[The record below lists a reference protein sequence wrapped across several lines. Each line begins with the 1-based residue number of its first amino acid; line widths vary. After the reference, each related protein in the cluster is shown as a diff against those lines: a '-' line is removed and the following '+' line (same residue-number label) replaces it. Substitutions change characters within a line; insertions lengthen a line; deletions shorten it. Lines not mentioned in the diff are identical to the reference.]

1 MRNLVGAVGLSV
13 GVMIGGSTLSAP
25 TAVAQ
30 DLTEAIADAAG
41 IPRMDAFLPDR
52 YSVEETEALPIDG
65 VWMIS
70 ANRKKIKIE
79 NGRAYALDPWLHL
92 LTLKIQRDMVVMQ
105 NFHRVG
111 PGRYQADDL
120 PLLGPATMQLENNG
134 NLSVSVAGALGPV
147 RYKLIKR
154 DVDDDRGFQS
164 ELDIMAGRVPERAAP
179 PPPPADNG
187 SGGASED
194 PLADCVLLNVDP
206 QSGEIICEDS

>member
-1 MRNLVGAVGLSV
+1 MRNLIGAVGATV
-13 GVMIGGSTLSAP
+13 GLMISAVPLSAP
-25 TAVAQ
+25 SAMAQ

-41 IPRMDAFLPDR
+41 IPQMDAFLPDK

-105 NFHRVG
+105 NFQRVG

-120 PLLGPATMQLENNG
+120 PLLGPATMQLEGNG
-134 NLSVSVAGALGPV
+134 NLSVSVAGALGPA
-147 RYKLIKR
+147 RYRLIKR
-154 DVDDDRGFQS
+154 DVDNDSSFQS
-164 ELDIMAGRVPERAAP
+164 ELDIMAGRVPQRVA

-187 SGGASED
+187 PGDAPGD
-194 PLADCVLLNVDP
+194 PLADCVMLNVDP
-206 QSGEIICEDS
+206 QTGEIVCDDS

>member
-1 MRNLVGAVGLSV
+1 MRTLIGALGISLSLVAGS
-13 GVMIGGSTLSAP
+13 GVLSAP
-25 TAVAQ
+25 SASAQ

-52 YSVEETEALPIDG
+52 YSVEKTEALPIDG

-79 NGRAYALDPWLHL
+79 QGRAYALDPWLHL

-105 NFHRVG
+105 DFQRLG

-120 PLLGPATMQLENNG
+120 PLLGPATMQLEENG

-147 RYKLIKR
+147 RYRMIKR
-154 DVDDDRGFQS
+154 DVDDSNLFET
-164 ELDIMAGRVPERAAP
+164 ELDILAGRTPERGEEDTRP
-179 PPPPADNG
+179 EDND
-187 SGGASED
+187 ATD
-194 PLADCVLLNVDP
+194 PLADCENLNVDP
-206 QSGEIICEDS
+206 QSGEIVCDDT